1 MVYLKSWLV
10 RGVQIL
16 SPEKKKKK
24 NQRPNGQWK
33 IPWGLL
39 KAYY

>member
-24 NQRPNGQWK
+24 KIKGQMDNGK
-33 IPWGLL
+33 FLGGC
-39 KAYY
+39 